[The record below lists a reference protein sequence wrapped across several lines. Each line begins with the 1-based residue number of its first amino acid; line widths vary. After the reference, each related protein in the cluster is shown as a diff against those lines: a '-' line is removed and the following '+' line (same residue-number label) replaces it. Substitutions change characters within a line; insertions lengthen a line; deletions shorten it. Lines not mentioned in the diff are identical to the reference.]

1 MRTQR
6 GGWRL
11 DSKKLEAL
19 VTAVELGSF
28 TRASEQLGYTQSGL
42 THMMNSL
49 EKEFGF
55 TVLVRSRS
63 GVHLTAAGERV
74 YPMIKDCLRTSRNLE
89 REIHLVNSSKEDT
102 VHLAAYASI
111 ATHWLPEVIE
121 RFRDRHRD
129 VSVDILMG
137 SVEEVYRWV
146 REGKVDMAFASR
158 REGSDLGWLPLRD
171 DPLIAILPR
180 SYDMGGARTFPI
192 EGFAGKEFLM
202 PAMGFELDIMPPLN
216 RRGVTPN
223 IQSTQVSDSAVIS
236 MVEHGLGFSILSE
249 LVLRGRQGDVQALP
263 LYPPAV
269 RQLGIAYRSNEV
281 MRLSAREFM
290 KAAGEMIPQM

>member
-1 MRTQR
+1 M
-6 GGWRL
+6 

-49 EKEFGF
+49 EKEMGF

-63 GVHLTAAGERV
+63 GVQLTAAGQRV
-74 YPMIKDCLRTSRNLE
+74 YPLIKDCLRASRALDK
-89 REIHLVNSSKEDT
+89 EILLVNSSKDDT

-111 ATHWLPEVIE
+111 ATHWLPEIIE
-121 RFRDRHRD
+121 QFRVEHRD
-129 VSVDILMG
+129 ISVDILMG

-158 REGSDLGWLPLRD
+158 REGSDLGWLPLKD

-180 SYDMGGARTFPI
+180 DYDTGGAEAFPI
-192 EGFAGKEFLM
+192 QGFAGKEFLM
-202 PAMGFELDIMPPLN
+202 PAMGFELDILPPLN
-216 RRGVTPN
+216 RRGVVPH

-236 MVEHGLGFSILSE
+236 MVEHGLGVSILSE
-249 LVLRGRQGDVQALP
+249 LVLQGRQDDVQALP
-263 LYPPAV
+263 LEPPAV
-269 RQLGIAYRSNEV
+269 RQLGIAYRSAEA
-281 MRLSAREFM
+281 MRLPARQFM
-290 KAAGEMIPQM
+290 KAAREMIQQM

>member
-1 MRTQR
+1 M
-6 GGWRL
+6 

-49 EKEFGF
+49 EKELGF

-63 GVHLTAAGERV
+63 GVHLTASGQRV
-74 YPMIKDCLRTSRNLE
+74 YPMIKDCLRSSRALE
-89 REIHLVNSSKEDT
+89 REVHLVNSQKDDT

-121 RFRDRHRD
+121 QFRAQHRD

-158 REGSDLGWLPLRD
+158 REGSDLGWLPLKD

-180 SYDMGGARTFPI
+180 DYDTGGAEVFPI
-192 EGFAGKEFLM
+192 QGFAGKEFLM
-202 PAMGFELDIMPPLN
+202 PAMGFELDILPPLN
-216 RRGVTPN
+216 RLGVTPI

-236 MVEHGLGFSILSE
+236 MVEHGLGVSILSE
-249 LVLRGRQGDVQALP
+249 LVLQGRRGDVQALP
-263 LYPPAV
+263 LSPPAV
-269 RQLGIAYRSNEV
+269 RQLGIAYRSAEA
-281 MRLSAREFM
+281 MGLPARQFM
-290 KAAGEMIPQM
+290 KAAREMIQQM